1 MAREAEGRVA
11 IVTGGTFGIGRA
23 ITCELARRRFR
34 VVVMGLEERQ
44 IGSEAENGAAATRAA
59 LAAEQLSADIVEG
72 DVSVVA
78 DVQRVVDFAIQ
89 RHGRLDVLVNNAAIH
104 PRGTIL
110 DTPEDVWDR
119 VIDVNLKG
127 MFLACKAAIPHMAK
141 QGGGAIVNIGSG
153 SGWGKPDL
161 LAYCAS
167 KGGVFGFSAALAHD
181 HLKDHIRVNVV
192 VPGGTD
198 TGMTAV
204 NEMAFGTEPTLRP
217 REDVLQRMARNTV
230 SGRANAPEDIAKA
243 VAFLASDDASQ
254 ISGAVLPVGCFN
266 NQGGRG

>member
-1 MAREAEGRVA
+1 MADGKVA

-23 ITCELARRRFR
+23 ITCELARRRYR
-34 VVVMGLEERQ
+34 VVAMGLEARQ

-59 LAAEQLSADIVEG
+59 LAREQLAADILEG
-72 DVSVVA
+72 DVSVAA
-78 DVQRVVDFAIQ
+78 DVQRVVDFALA

-104 PRGTIL
+104 PRGTII
-110 DTPEDVWDR
+110 EISEEVWDR

-141 QGGGAIVNIGSG
+141 QGGGAIVNVGSG

-204 NEMAFGTEPTLRP
+204 ADVTFTAAPTLRA
-217 REDVLQRMARNTV
+217 RAEMLTRLARNTV
-230 SGRANAPEDIAKA
+230 SGRANQPEDIAKA
-243 VAFLASDDASQ
+243 VVFLASDDSGQ
-254 ISGAVLPVGCFN
+254 ISGAVLPVGCFS
-266 NQGGRG
+266 Q